1 VAIVKL
7 SKKGEYALRAL
18 SCLVRH
24 WGQGPVVIRVIAD
37 EEQIPRKFLEQ
48 ILLELRRDGLVE
60 STRGAAGGY
69 RLLKDPE
76 TVSVARVVRLID
88 GPLAPL
94 RCVSRTALI
103 RCPREEGCGLRL
115 VMGEVREAIA
125 DILEARTLADIA
137 GR

>member
-1 VAIVKL
+1 MKL

-18 SCLVRH
+18 SCLVRRR
-24 WGQGPVVIRVIAD
+24 GEGPVAIKEIAD
-37 EEQIPRKFLEQ
+37 EEQIPKKFLEQ
-48 ILLELRRDGLVE
+48 ILLELRKAGLIE

-76 TVSVARVVRLID
+76 DVSVARVVRLMD

-103 RCPREEGCGLRL
+103 RCPREKGCGLRR
-115 VMGEVREAIA
+115 VMGEVRAA
-125 DILEARTLADIA
+125 VAGILEERTLADIA